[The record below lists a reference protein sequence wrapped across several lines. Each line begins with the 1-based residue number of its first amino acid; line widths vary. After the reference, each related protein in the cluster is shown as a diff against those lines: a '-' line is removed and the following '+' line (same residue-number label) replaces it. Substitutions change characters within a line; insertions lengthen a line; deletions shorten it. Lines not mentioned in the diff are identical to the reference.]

1 MYEVTSLVEDI
12 MKTKGYCWLGI
23 LIAIIFA
30 AVFGYNIQHQA
41 EFFCVS
47 LEAFINVIIAVGVT
61 YYLTQRKS
69 DDRKTKEFI
78 FAIVDQ
84 IQQYALQPS
93 LYTFTD
99 MPPEQKHLLLNIRH
113 IRSKIDVLKQY
124 AEKYG
129 YRKEIEDLEKNFDS
143 YQSLMD
149 NHYTDIGYLRKS
161 ADEIAKWMQNID
173 SRCDQLRLKLYPP
186 Q

>member
-1 MYEVTSLVEDI
+1 
-12 MKTKGYCWLGI
+12 MKAKGYCWIGSIIGI
-23 LIAIIFA
+23 VLA
-30 AVFGYNIQHQA
+30 AVLGYNIKHEA
-41 EFFCVS
+41 DFFCVS

-78 FAIVDQ
+78 FDIVDQ

-93 LYTFTD
+93 LYTFKD
-99 MPPEQKHLLLNIRH
+99 VPPEQKILLLNIRH

-129 YRKEIEDLEKNFDS
+129 YQKVIEDLENNFDS
-143 YQSLMD
+143 YQNLMAI
-149 NHYTDIGYLRKS
+149 HYADIDYLKKS
-161 ADEIAKWMQNID
+161 TEEIAKWMQNID